1 MVSSPLSHVQLFS
14 SAFFCSASTQTVLK
28 HTVGGN
34 RVQRSLAVEAL
45 NHLMTYKGHAS
56 VSYVQFKNLK
66 THSQRYDNNVDA
78 EHNTETHHTS
88 LVFYG
93 YTQFSWSRAL
103 LRCGCVKIK
112 SQALIALSRYQT
124 GKRGDY
130 EAKTILQNT
139 HGWSQK
145 RSFL

>member
-1 MVSSPLSHVQLFS
+1 MSNYL
-14 SAFFCSASTQTVLK
+14 
-28 HTVGGN
+28 
-34 RVQRSLAVEAL
+34 VQRSSVPHRHKQFSSTRLVVTEYKGHLQFEAL

-88 LVFYG
+88 LIFYG